1 MKKLHQSNKKDVILS
16 VKITDI
22 LSVMSQREM
31 RIDIDTDNNKEA
43 DWDKYDV
50 VKRKLERKNM
60 TQNRLTLFY
69 YIETPRRYKYF

>member
-16 VKITDI
+16 GKIADI
-22 LSVMSQREM
+22 LSVMSPREM

-50 VKRKLERKNM
+50 C
-60 TQNRLTLFY
+60 
-69 YIETPRRYKYF
+69 